1 MSIRRRLNFTG
12 KQPLLI
18 GLLCAWMLI
27 GSSSCDRMLVTPDVE
42 RWRFAIEELEG
53 SVQYAYAQKFK
64 EEIESRSE
72 GKIEVVIYP
81 YGTLGTSKQIT
92 EQLSMGVL
100 EFAMA
105 SPGSIGQ
112 FIPELQVF
120 LLHFLLPREDAQ
132 VAAILHDSEVM
143 SNIDE
148 LYAEKGLKLL
158 SIYNEGDMVWTADRE
173 IRSPEDFRG
182 VKFRTMTT
190 PLLLESY
197 NAYGAA
203 ATPMPYSEVYSGLQL
218 NMIDGQVNPIFA
230 IERQKFYE
238 VCDWMILPGH
248 AHFVTTAAANRDF
261 FDTLSPERREMVQA
275 SIHAADEYILGLQ
288 VDYQR
293 ERLERI
299 LRASKA
305 KRAKLSISGNLQSFV
320 ESLDEKTRKSLVD
333 ENPYLEVTPALTREE
348 RATFSQLA
356 RQVRWDF
363 AAEIGDRGQALL
375 HRLEELS
382 RASSTKPANLEAS
395 SGTQDQPNRENP
407 R

>member
-1 MSIRRRLNFTG
+1 MRYRKRINDRPLYSLWVGFFIVLILVGNISC
-12 KQPLLI
+12 QPQ
-18 GLLCAWMLI
+18 A
-27 GSSSCDRMLVTPDVE
+27 GSRGVE
-42 RWRFAIEELEG
+42 RWRFALEELEG
-53 SVQYAYAQKFK
+53 SVQYAYAMKFK

-81 YGTLGTSKQIT
+81 YGTLGTSKQTT

-105 SPGSIGQ
+105 SPGSLGQ

-120 LLHFLLPREDAQ
+120 LLHFLLPSEDEQ
-132 VAAILHDSEVM
+132 VAKVLHDREVM
-143 SNIDE
+143 SQIDS

-190 PLLLESY
+190 PLLLDSY

-218 NMIDGQVNPIFA
+218 NMIDGQVNPVFA

-238 VCDWMILPGH
+238 VCDWMIFPGH
-248 AHFVTTAAANRDF
+248 AHFVTTAAANESF
-261 FDTLSPERREMVQA
+261 FNQLSPDKRDMVEA
-275 SIHAADEYILGLQ
+275 SIQAADEYILGLQ

-299 LRASKA
+299 LRASKE
-305 KRAKLSISGNLQSFV
+305 KRNKLSISGDLEPFAA
-320 ESLDEKTRKSLVD
+320 SLDDKTRKSLID
-333 ENPYLEVTPALTREE
+333 DNNYLKVTPPLTPEE
-348 RATFSQLA
+348 RRRFVEIAS
-356 RQVRWDF
+356 QVRERF
-363 AAEIGDRGQALL
+363 AAHVGQRGQRLL
-375 HRLEELS
+375 SRLEALS
-382 RASSTKPANLEAS
+382 KEANQANAAMEAS
-395 SGTQDQPNRENP
+395 PQTPQDAGGSNDE
-407 R
+407 